1 METYT
6 IELTNQKAYKLLKEL
21 EELHIIRVLK
31 KNVKPEQKLSD
42 RFEGKLSPEIA
53 EDLQNYVTQSR
64 NEWDSLSI

>member
-1 METYT
+1 MDTFV

-31 KNVKPEQKLSD
+31 KNVKHDTKLSD
-42 RFEGKLSPEIA
+42 KFEGKLSPEIA

-64 NEWDSLSI
+64 NEWK